1 MNWESLNIIGM
12 AGKAGSGKDT
22 AADFL
27 VENYGFV
34 KLSFAW
40 PLYRSLKTMLGIDL
54 RDLAKEEP
62 LEWLGVSPRQLLQTL
77 GTEWGRDMVHPGIWV
92 MVMQRRIAEL
102 SRSGITKIVISDVR
116 FHNETN
122 FVRRHGMLL
131 HLSRDAA
138 PEVNAHCSENGLEVN
153 AGEFLLK
160 NDGSIAD
167 FHTDLACFMEE
178 HGGCDAIQ

>member
-12 AGKAGSGKDT
+12 AGRARSGKDT

-27 VENYGFV
+27 VDNYGFV
-34 KLSFAW
+34 KVSFAW
-40 PLYRSLKTMLGIDL
+40 PLYQSLKTMLRVDL
-54 RDLAKEEP
+54 QDVAKEEP

-77 GTEWGRDMVHPGIWV
+77 GTEWGREMIHPDIWV
-92 MVMQRRIAEL
+92 LIMQRRIAEL
-102 SRSGITKIVISDVR
+102 SQSGVTKIVISDVR
-116 FHNETN
+116 FQNEAH

-138 PEVNAHCSENGLEVN
+138 PEVNAHCSESGLEVN

-160 NDGSIAD
+160 NNGTIAELR
-167 FHTDLACFMEE
+167 TDLECFMEE
-178 HGGCDAIQ
+178 HGGCDAI